1 MVSGDRRS
9 FLRQAGAA
17 GLAPLLREYAGG
29 NRGGSEKFVALK
41 LTIVCDL
48 IRGCRSTSQSRK
60 RCDFNLYT
68 ESRFIQGSREV
79 EIVWEHT
86 GKQVLASWVLTG
98 NDLKAVNSFEAGR
111 SACSRRRRTNHRRV
125 MDG

>member
-1 MVSGDRRS
+1 M
-9 FLRQAGAA
+9 
-17 GLAPLLREYAGG
+17 APLLWEYVGG
-29 NRGGSEKFVALK
+29 NRGGSEKFVALN
-41 LTIVCDL
+41 LTMDCQIAETLAVCDL
-48 IRGCRSTSQSRK
+48 ARGCRSTSQSRK